1 MSERLRAT
9 FFALQRREGGA
20 LLGATVCY
28 VLIAAALLAAFL
40 VPMFGSFGFA
50 FGGEPDAPP
59 RLPDPM
65 TVLWAFPLWLAV
77 AFFYAVLTASFEA
90 ACLRWMIRGER
101 PGLFG
106 MTLDQDTWRVYGIY
120 WIWALCGLVGWIGF
134 FIVNG
139 LTSYFLAENLIARA
153 AVVAVYI
160 VLMLVAA
167 AALAPAAAVSI
178 AERRLVFGEAAQA
191 TEAHFGSL
199 LGTYVVLFGA
209 QWLVSTG
216 WPIVWMLWKLK
227 GDVAAHFEEATNLTS
242 AVLAYNAAMAAAVS
256 TPGAMPEYWV
266 LSAAMFA
273 LQFVFMVL
281 VYGANARVAL
291 LALQEG
297 RIGRTTTQAA

>member
-1 MSERLRAT
+1 MSEPLRAT
-9 FFALQRREGGA
+9 FFALQRREGSA

-28 VLIAAALLAAFL
+28 VLMAAALFALVA
-40 VPMFGSFGFA
+40 VPMFGAFGFR
-50 FGGEPDAPP
+50 FGADASTPP
-59 RLPDPM
+59 TPPDPM
-65 TVLWAFPLWLAV
+65 TVLWVLPLGFAV
-77 AFFYAVLTASFEA
+77 AFFYCVLTASFEA

-120 WIWALCGLVGWIGF
+120 WIWALCGVVGWIGF
-134 FIVNG
+134 LIVNG
-139 LTSYFLAENLIARA
+139 LTSYFLAENLIARGAVA
-153 AVVAVYI
+153 AVYGM
-160 VLMLVAA
+160 LMLVAA

-199 LGTYVVLFGA
+199 LGTYALLFGV
-209 QWLVSTG
+209 QWLVSTA
-216 WPIVWMLWKLK
+216 WPAIWMLWKLK
-227 GDVAAHFEEATNLTS
+227 GDVAAHFEGATDLTS
-242 AVLAYNAAMAAAVS
+242 ALMAYNAAMAATVS
-256 TPGAMPEYWV
+256 TPGALSEYWV

-297 RIGRTTTQAA
+297 RIGRPAAQPA